1 MLQSMGSQ
9 RVGHDLATEEQQP
22 PLGTSL
28 KSGILWLK
36 PEEPKSNRFKEEKK
50 KKFVRSGLDHRN
62 KEKVKQSDFR

>member
-36 PEEPKSNRFKEEKK
+36 PEKPKSNRFKEEKK
-50 KKFVRSGLDHRN
+50 KICKVWTRSQ
-62 KEKVKQSDFR
+62 KQRKS